1 MNNPILLTSFYAGN
15 IQYYSKLVYYKTC
28 ITDIYQHYEKQ
39 TFRNRCTIA
48 TANGRMDLIIPIV
61 KGSDG
66 KTIDKDIK
74 IANDNWQKIHW
85 GALESAY
92 RHSPFFMYYE
102 DDIRPFYQQRYTYL
116 VDFNEAL
123 QACICDL
130 VGISPTCLPNDS
142 YIAAT
147 NNPDFRRSLHP
158 KHTIV
163 DKNYNNVPYY
173 QVFEQKY
180 GFIPNL
186 SIFDLL
192 FNMGNESVLILKK
205 SFAP

>member
-1 MNNPILLTSFYAGN
+1 MSNSIAITSFYAGN
-15 IQYYSKLVYYKTC
+15 IQYYSKLAHYLTC

-48 TANGRMDLIIPIV
+48 TANGHMDLIIPIV
-61 KGSDG
+61 KGSEG

-74 IANDNWQKIHW
+74 IADDGWQKIHW
-85 GALESAY
+85 GALEAAY

-123 QACICDL
+123 QACLCNL
-130 VGISPTCLPNDS
+130 LGIQPTLLKSDGYLTSNHYLD
-142 YIAAT
+142 A
-147 NNPDFRRSLHP
+147 RKMMHP
-158 KHTIV
+158 KHPAT
-163 DKNYNNVPYY
+163 DNHYTNVPYY
-173 QVFEQKY
+173 QVFEQKQ
-180 GFIPNL
+180 GFIENL

-192 FNMGNESVLILKK
+192 FNMGNESILVLQK
-205 SFAP
+205 SFVP

>member
-1 MNNPILLTSFYAGN
+1 
-15 IQYYSKLVYYKTC
+15 
-28 ITDIYQHYEKQ
+28 
-39 TFRNRCTIA
+39 
-48 TANGRMDLIIPIV
+48 
-61 KGSDG
+61 
-66 KTIDKDIK
+66 
-74 IANDNWQKIHW
+74 
-85 GALESAY
+85 
-92 RHSPFFMYYE
+92 
-102 DDIRPFYQQRYTYL
+102 
-116 VDFNEAL
+116 
-123 QACICDL
+123 
-130 VGISPTCLPNDS
+130 VGISPTFLPNDS

-147 NNPDFRRSLHP
+147 NNPDFRRSLHT